1 MHIVGVD
8 GGTTKTIALVADD
21 QGNIL
26 ASLRGKPALLT
37 ERLPN
42 HPGFSRD
49 ELLAAN
55 QTWIDWA

>member
-8 GGTTKTIALVADD
+8 GGTTKTIALVADH

-26 ASLRGKPALLT
+26 ASLRGKPALLA
-37 ERLPN
+37 EQLPN

-55 QTWIDWA
+55 QIWIDWA